1 MDEEEKNL
9 LNNEKLLDNS
19 LFSDTVDSS

>member
-9 LNNEKLLDNS
+9 LNNEKLFDNS
-19 LFSDTVDSS
+19 LFSGTVDPS